1 MVIQWNIPVE
11 QARVDPS
18 SLSGLAKE
26 LMPVFGMDEEEYRVQ
41 VNDIDGS
48 PDALR
53 FDRWVTPFRVAVYDV
68 MIIPDEQRQAVI
80 LRFRLFKGMAL
91 AMIVWFIS
99 GLTAGSMVR
108 WESMLLPMLVLLLFS
123 GMAALHI
130 QSSKREAFSIIQ
142 RWGMASASVPTSELP
157 E

>member
-11 QARVDPS
+11 QALVDTA

-26 LMPVFGMDEEEYRVQ
+26 LMPVFYMDEEEYRVR
-41 VNDIDGS
+41 VNVIDGS
-48 PDALR
+48 PEALR

-68 MIIPDEQRQAVI
+68 MIIPDEKQRAVV
-80 LRFRLFKGMAL
+80 LRFRLYKGMAL

-99 GLTAGSMVR
+99 GFMAGSMLR
-108 WESMLLPMLVLLLFS
+108 WESMLLPTLVLLLFS

-130 QSSKREAFSIIQ
+130 QGSKREAISIIQ
-142 RWGMASASVPTSELP
+142 RWGRASTLGQTSELP